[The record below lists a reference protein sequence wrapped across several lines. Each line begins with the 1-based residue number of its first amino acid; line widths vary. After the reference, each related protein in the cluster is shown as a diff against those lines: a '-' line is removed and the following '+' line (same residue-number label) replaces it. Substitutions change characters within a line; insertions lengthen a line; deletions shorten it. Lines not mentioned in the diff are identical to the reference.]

1 VKKKNLIRKNYTI
14 TIKCLDS
21 LRHFLPRG
29 ATFTMAWSKALHSIR
44 QAKYIGK
51 RKNETLG

>member
-1 VKKKNLIRKNYTI
+1 
-14 TIKCLDS
+14 
-21 LRHFLPRG
+21 LPRG